1 MRDRFETARLPVAP
15 FKFQIKINVGFNR
28 WTKHFTAGRSS
39 SRSLSDHENRSAFAT
54 AKFTLGLTCR
64 SAAS

>member
-28 WTKHFTAGRSS
+28 GT
-39 SRSLSDHENRSAFAT
+39 ENLGQEEGLHAAFQIM
-54 AKFTLGLTCR
+54 KIDPPLRPPNLR
-64 SAAS
+64 